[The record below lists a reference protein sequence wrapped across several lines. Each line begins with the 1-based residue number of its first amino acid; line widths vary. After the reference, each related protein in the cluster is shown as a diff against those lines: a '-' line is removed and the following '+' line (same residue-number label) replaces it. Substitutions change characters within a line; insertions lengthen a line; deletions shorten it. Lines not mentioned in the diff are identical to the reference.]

1 MYCGDSNKM
10 EMSVLHL
17 NCLNINCRHNADV
30 STRIDGSND
39 GTTGATAMEL
49 SADTSDT
56 EKEIQRYI
64 NLYLNILN

>member
-1 MYCGDSNKM
+1 MDSNKI
-10 EMSVLHL
+10 EMSVLAC
-17 NCLNINCRHNADV
+17 NNADV
-30 STRIDGSND
+30 STKMDGSND

-56 EKEIQRYI
+56 IQRYI

>member
-1 MYCGDSNKM
+1 MDSNEI
-10 EMSVLHL
+10 EMSVLAC
-17 NCLNINCRHNADV
+17 NNADV

-39 GTTGATAMEL
+39 DTSGATAMEL

>member
-1 MYCGDSNKM
+1 MDSNKM
-10 EMSVLHL
+10 EMSVLAC
-17 NCLNINCRHNADV
+17 NNADV

-56 EKEIQRYI
+56 IQRYI
-64 NLYLNILN
+64 NLYLNILNY